1 MNENIEY
8 MGYWYL
14 PNHENNKI
22 YGKLNIYNDE
32 IKLEICG
39 KFEGEDIS
47 DGLQDIDTING
58 FTVCGK
64 AITLFDNY
72 SIGMTMSMPGMI
84 TSRYKSGYM
93 IIGQEYKNKK
103 DCILSSISCNYT
115 NLFEW
120 VNISGLEYGYEE
132 GKIVVKY
139 EYPEN
144 YLYNLDDFTLEI
156 YGNLSQKNNKSKVE
170 MLQYVSIKFD
180 NLKNCNFESALEII
194 FDFSRF
200 LALCIGKSISPYD
213 IKANNIDDKDVKII
227 IPIKNNFEKDI
238 MNHDM
243 LIPFK
248 FINNEFK
255 KCLINW
261 NLKKEKLEPVID
273 YVIDFNSKVFH
284 MPLSFIK
291 LSQAMETFSR
301 RMRTNCKI
309 DEDKHKQKIEYIL
322 DKIDVDEYKDWLNE
336 KLRYSNEPSLAY
348 RIKQLLKEVDFIM
361 NLNSAQRKKIV
372 NKIVDTRNYY
382 THFDESKKDLSMS
395 VSEMFWISK
404 YMEVVLRV
412 LIMKE
417 LGIDE
422 KSIQLQL
429 KDLNN
434 MKYIQTSLKKEFNIK
449 LLS

>member
-14 PNHENNKI
+14 PNYKKDEF
-22 YGKLNIYNDE
+22 YGKLNVCNDE
-32 IKLEICG
+32 IKLEIYG
-39 KFEGEDIS
+39 KFEGIDIS
-47 DGLQDIDTING
+47 DELLDIDTING

-64 AITLFDNY
+64 VITLFDNY
-72 SIGMTMSMPGMI
+72 SLGMTMNMPGMI
-84 TSRYKSGYM
+84 TSRYKSRYM
-93 IIGQEYKNKK
+93 IIGEEYKNKE
-103 DCILSSISCNYT
+103 DCILSNISCNYT

-120 VNISGLEYGYEE
+120 INISGLEQRYE
-132 GKIVVKY
+132 GRKIILKY

-144 YLYNLDDFTLEI
+144 YLYELEDFTLEI
-156 YGNLSQKNNKSKVE
+156 DVNLRQKMNKSKVE
-170 MLQYVSIKFD
+170 MLQYASIKFD
-180 NLKNCNFESALEII
+180 NLKNCNFESALEVI

-200 LALCIGKSISPYD
+200 LTLCIGQTISPYD
-213 IKANNIDDKDVKII
+213 IKANNIDDKVIKII
-227 IPIKNNFEKDI
+227 MPIKNNCEKDI

-248 FINNEFK
+248 FISNEFK
-255 KCLINW
+255 DCLINW

-284 MPLSFIK
+284 VPLSFIK

-322 DKIDVDEYKDWLNE
+322 DKIDVEEYKEWLNE
-336 KLRYSNEPSLAY
+336 KLKYSNEPSLSS
-348 RIKQLLKEVDFIM
+348 RIKELLKEVNFIV
-361 NLNSAQRKKIV
+361 NLNSVERKKIV
-372 NKIVDTRNYY
+372 KKIVDTRNYY

-395 VSEMFWISK
+395 IDEMFCISK
-404 YMEVVLRV
+404 YMEVVLKV

-422 KSIQLQL
+422 KSIQLQI

-434 MKYIQTSLKKEFNIK
+434 MRFIQTSLKKEFNIK
-449 LLS
+449 SLS